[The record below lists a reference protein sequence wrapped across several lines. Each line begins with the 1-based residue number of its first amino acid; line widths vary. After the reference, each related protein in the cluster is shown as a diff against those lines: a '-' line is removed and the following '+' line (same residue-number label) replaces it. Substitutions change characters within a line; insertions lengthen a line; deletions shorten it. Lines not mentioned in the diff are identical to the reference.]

1 MTLCILTLMIS
12 YDELVAQ
19 PAPKATKRLKYGN
32 GPLHFGDLWLPGD
45 IALGRGKRTTV
56 VFIHGGCWEAE
67 YNLDHA
73 GYAAAALAKLGYVV
87 WVPEYRRIG
96 DDGGGWAGTFDDV
109 AAGVDFM
116 RTIARSEP
124 AIDISRVIV
133 SGHSAG
139 GQLALWIASRPKH
152 SRPMT
157 GTASTPL
164 DVMGVVSLAGITD
177 LAAYGAASGGCN
189 ASVTPLLGGGPTDVA
204 ERYRAVS
211 PIELLPIGVPLQL
224 VHGALDS
231 IVPVAMTSMFA
242 QKATAAGD
250 HVDVTTIT
258 SGGHFDVI
266 APQTS
271 AWRDV
276 IAAFQGISPPR

>member
-1 MTLCILTLMIS
+1 LI
-12 YDELVAQ
+12 AQ
-19 PAPKATKRLKYGN
+19 PAPRATRRLKYGD
-32 GPLHFGDLWLPGD
+32 GPLHSGDLWLPDDG
-45 IALGRGKRTTV
+45 APSGGKRTTV
-56 VFIHGGCWEAE
+56 VFIHGGCWEAK
-67 YNLDHA
+67 YNLEHA
-73 GYAAAALAKLGYVV
+73 SYAAAALAKAGYVV

-96 DDGGGWAGTFDDV
+96 DDGGGWPGTFDDV
-109 AAGVDFM
+109 AAAVDFVG
-116 RTIARSEP
+116 TIARSEA

-139 GQLALWIASRPKH
+139 GQLALWIASRQKR
-152 SRPMT
+152 SRAPI
-157 GTASTPL
+157 G
-164 DVMGVVSLAGITD
+164 VIGVVSLAGITD

-189 ASVTPLLGGGPTDVA
+189 ASVTPLLGGRPSEVG

-231 IVPVAMTSMFA
+231 IVPVAMAEAFA
-242 QKATAAGD
+242 QKAAAAGD

-271 AWRDV
+271 AWQDV